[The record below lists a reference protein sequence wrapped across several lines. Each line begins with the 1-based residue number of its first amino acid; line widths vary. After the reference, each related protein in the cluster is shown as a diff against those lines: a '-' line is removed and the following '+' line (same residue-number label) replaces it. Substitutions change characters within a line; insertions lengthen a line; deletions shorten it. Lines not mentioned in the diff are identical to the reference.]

1 LDHSIKENL
10 QQKWVDERMIR
21 RFFFWFG
28 CLAVISVIVTGWS
41 PRPMNVLRTASSAE
55 KTERPHYRI
64 AAHYHDESAQ
74 VTGHVTVTLPA
85 KQVSGLREVYFH
97 LYPNAFAH
105 WKWGAHTKPKQPGY
119 LHVSRVKVDG
129 VSVAQQVKET
139 VMKVPLPQQAGTRKT
154 VRIDMD
160 YRLQLPKGGTRLNT
174 FKRTAFLAQWYPML
188 AVKDQDGWHIE
199 PYTTIGDPFYTR
211 MSDFEIT
218 FHVPSG
224 YRLITSARDPEDPVQ
239 GVVTLRRHNV
249 RDFAAVITKDYE
261 QVQGKAGSVR
271 VRLWYLPG
279 MEDVAQ
285 ELHDAAVSGMKF
297 FSQRF
302 GAYPYD
308 EVDVVLGE
316 TGYGIAGMEYPGL
329 VTSIPKIPTRQG
341 ERPAVNVVVHEL
353 AHQWWYGV
361 VGNNQVKEPW
371 LDEGLTTFSE
381 FLFMHDQMG
390 EDERELLIRAAEH
403 CNRIN
408 RKTGVTSV
416 ESLYRYSDLVYG
428 LMVYTRPAAMM
439 WELADEIG
447 KDKVLRILKTYYQ
460 RYQYQIATTEDF
472 IRVANEVAG
481 KDLTPFFDKWLY
493 FKTR

>member
-1 LDHSIKENL
+1 MK
-10 QQKWVDERMIR
+10 R
-21 RFFFWFG
+21 RFFFWFCFLTVMG
-28 CLAVISVIVTGWS
+28 MIVSGGMS
-41 PRPMNVLRTASSAE
+41 YPVAAGLRTAHSAE
-55 KTERPHYRI
+55 KSERPHYRI
-64 AAHYHDESAQ
+64 TARYHDESAQ
-74 VTGHVTVTLPA
+74 VNGHVTVTVSAEQA
-85 KQVSGLREVYFH
+85 KGWREVYFR
-97 LYPNAFAH
+97 LYPNAFSQ
-105 WKWGAHTKPKQPGY
+105 WKWGAQAKPNQPGY
-119 LHVSRVKVDG
+119 LRVSHVKANGIS
-129 VSVAQQVKET
+129 VSPQVKET
-139 VMKVPLPQQAGTRKT
+139 VMKVSLPQPVAAGQKL
-154 VRIDMD
+154 RIDMD

-188 AVKDQDGWHIE
+188 AVKDQEGWHTE

-211 MSDFEIT
+211 MSDFEVT
-218 FHVPSG
+218 FHVPPG
-224 YRLITSARDPEDPVQ
+224 YRLITSARDPEDSTE
-239 GVVTLRRHNV
+239 GVITLRRDNV

-261 QVQGKAGSVR
+261 QVQGKAGSVS

-297 FSQRF
+297 FSERF

-308 EVDVVLGE
+308 EVDIVLGE

-341 ERPAVNVVVHEL
+341 VRPAVNVVAHEL

-381 FLFMHDQMG
+381 FLYMHDQMG
-390 EDERELLIRAAEH
+390 EDKRELLIRAAEL

-416 ESLYRYSDLVYG
+416 DSLYRYSDPIYG

-439 WELADEIG
+439 WDLADEIG
-447 KDKVLRILKTYYQ
+447 KDKVLRILRTYYQ
-460 RYQYQIATTEDF
+460 RYRYQIATTDDF

-481 KDLTPFFDKWLY
+481 KDLTPFFNRWLY